1 MRSLSRRAFCL
12 ISKHIMLAGKRRM
25 KEIFVLFLSLFLL
38 IYLTKHQKGIS
49 SENAIVAQAGGHKN
63 GGRLAWISGALLV
76 SF

>member
-1 MRSLSRRAFCL
+1 
-12 ISKHIMLAGKRRM
+12 M

-38 IYLTKHQKGIS
+38 IYLTKHQRGIS